1 MHEPDLRDV
10 FIALAASLGTADILQ
25 TLNDVV
31 EACVT
36 HTSATEG
43 GIVLADSTGLL
54 HVAASTSERAE
65 DVEEAQLGTS
75 EGPCLDCVH
84 SGEPV
89 EVADLDQ
96 KLDVWPG
103 FTPIAKDRGFR
114 AVHAT
119 PMRLRGRT
127 IGSLCLFTP
136 EPGALS
142 DRERRSCRRSPTRRP
157 SASCSSTPSTSA
169 TPSPISSSARST
181 AASSSS
187 RPRAPSHSAW
197 GSRWT
202 GPSPSSGTEHAAP
215 ARRSATWQ
223 RRSWTRMGMAGQ
235 DDRPTGA

>member
-142 DRERRSCRRSPTRRP
+142 DREAALVQTL
-157 SASCSSTPSTSA
+157 ADAA
-169 TPSPISSSARST
+169 TLSILQQHALDLSHTLADQLERALDSRIVIEQAKGALSQRMGISMDQAFAVLRHRARST
-181 AASSSS
+181 STPLRDVAAEVVD
-187 RPRAPSHSAW
+187 PDGDGRA
-197 GSRWT
+197 G
-202 GPSPSSGTEHAAP
+202 
-215 ARRSATWQ
+215 
-223 RRSWTRMGMAGQ
+223 
-235 DDRPTGA
+235 